1 MPIEQSSVRPVILCG
16 GAGTRLWPLS
26 RQAYPKQLLSVIGE
40 ESLLQQTA
48 RRLSGAGF
56 SPMLVVS
63 GEDQSAFI
71 RSQLDAIGADL
82 EAILLE
88 PEGRNTA
95 AAATLAAAWLMPAGA
110 DELMLLMPSD
120 HVIGDRGAFLA
131 AIEKGIPHAE
141 QGAIVTFGAEATE
154 PSTQY
159 GYIEADQKLRNGAF
173 RIARFH
179 EKPNAEKAAEYLATD
194 RFYWNA
200 GIFLVKAKTLLGEMR
215 QFLPAS
221 LDAITDAVARASRDG
236 IFVRPAADAF
246 TRADNI
252 SIDNGIMEKTEHG
265 VVVPVDMKW
274 SDVGAWDAVWKLGEK
289 DESGNVIQGDVVT
302 IDTSGSLIRNDG
314 GPLITTIGLKNV
326 AVIAAGD
333 AVFIAPLG
341 RVAEVKK
348 LVDQLKSEGRECVV
362 FPPGAARSDENAS

>member
-1 MPIEQSSVRPVILCG
+1 VILCG

-26 RQAYPKQLLSVIGE
+26 RQAYPKQLLSVVGD

-48 RRLSGAGF
+48 QRLSGAGF
-56 SPMLVVS
+56 TRMLVVG

-71 RSQLDAIGADL
+71 KTQLDAIGADVDS
-82 EAILLE
+82 ILLE

-95 AAATLAAAWLMPAGA
+95 AAATLAAAWLMEAGA

-120 HVIGDRGAFLA
+120 HVINDREAFLA
-131 AIEKGIPHAE
+131 AVEKGIPHAE
-141 QGAIVTFGAEATE
+141 QGGIVTFGAEASE

-159 GYIEADQKLRNGAF
+159 GYIEADQKLSDGAF

-179 EKPNAEKAAEYLATD
+179 EKPNAEKAVEYLATD

-200 GIFLVKAKTLLGEMR
+200 GIFLAKAQTLLDQMR

-221 LDAITDAVARASRDG
+221 LDTITEAVSRANSDG
-236 IFVRPAADAF
+236 LFVRPAADAF
-246 TRADNI
+246 ARADNV
-252 SIDNGIMEKTEHG
+252 SIDNGIMEKTEVG
-265 VVVPVDMKW
+265 VVVPVDMQW

-302 IDTSGSLIRNDG
+302 IDTSGSLIRNEG
-314 GPLITTIGLKNV
+314 GPLIATIGLSNV
-326 AVIAAGD
+326 AIIAAGD
-333 AVFIAPLG
+333 AIFIAPLA

-348 LVDQLKSEGRECVV
+348 LVDRLRSEGRECVV
-362 FPPGAARSDENAS
+362 FPPGAARGSPDESAS